1 MNRPKQHHYL
11 PQSYLEGFYGEG
23 ETLALFDRERKEF
36 RNQNAFSTGKEKDLY
51 TYLDGSGTAH
61 TDIENPMF
69 SDLEGVA
76 KGVIAKAGKG
86 ELLNEDE
93 ASALALFVSF
103 FHGRVPSALRDFREL
118 YEALSS
124 RMASDFAHTLA
135 QDQTRPVREREAAS
149 RIAEDLMSGARAMH
163 PPKGLDLTSMLD
175 VSSSICEIL
184 LQQNWVFLHANP
196 RTSFVTSDRPFTL
209 LAPPGPTTSF
219 FGGIGV
225 ATPGAQKFI
234 PLSQSLCLCVGDP
247 GRMIVHHEIDK
258 TQVREINLRIAYH
271 SERFV
276 IGRHEA
282 LIKSLVEKLE
292 LETRSPARRWT
303 IE

>member
-23 ETLALFDRERKEF
+23 ETLVLFDRERKEF

-51 TYLDGSGTAH
+51 TFLDESGTTH

-69 SDLEGVA
+69 SDLEGAA
-76 KGVIAKAGKG
+76 KTVIAKAGKA
-86 ELLNEDE
+86 ELLSEDE
-93 ASALALFVSF
+93 TSALALFVSF
-103 FHGRVPSALRDFREL
+103 FHGRVPSALRDFREMS
-118 YEALSS
+118 EALSS
-124 RMASDFAHTLA
+124 RIAAGFAQALA
-135 QDQTRPVREREAAS
+135 QDQTRSFSEREAAN
-149 RIAEDLMSGARAMH
+149 RFAKELISGARTMPA
-163 PPKGLDLTSMLD
+163 PRGLDLTSMLD
-175 VSSSICEIL
+175 VSSSICEVL
-184 LQQNWVFLHANP
+184 LQQNWIFLHANP

-209 LAPPGPTTSF
+209 LAPPGPSTSF

-225 ATPGAQKFI
+225 ATPGAQKFV

-258 TQVREINLRIAYH
+258 AQVREINLRIAYH